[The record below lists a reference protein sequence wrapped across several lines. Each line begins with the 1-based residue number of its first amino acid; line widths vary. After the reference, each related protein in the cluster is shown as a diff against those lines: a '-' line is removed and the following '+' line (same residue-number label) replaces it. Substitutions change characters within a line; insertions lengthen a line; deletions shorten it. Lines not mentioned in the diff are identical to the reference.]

1 METVIQNTITNHKIM
16 LDQHCKAI
24 VGNQEMLA
32 RMIHEFVREA
42 RHLSV
47 KEIMKIIKDEQCFR
61 WLNNENMIP
70 NYGTVKFDMLCC
82 VDLPQ
87 LNGTNKRIYLN
98 VEIQNNIHPGYS
110 LVTRGIAYVLRILTT
125 QWGREYDDKNYD
137 GMKKVYS
144 LWIMPQAT
152 KRKDGDVDVYK
163 VKKERKNGKEENKEN
178 YDKEELVMIYLNQK
192 YDTTKKYLKHDEVLM
207 PLVVFLNNRID
218 YQGKKEIIKGYG
230 FKETESEVE
239 EMCDYANYLERKA
252 RNEGINQGISQ
263 VINQGKKIER
273 KEKNIEH
280 VRNVMNELN
289 YSYQR
294 ATNILKLSENEKK
307 SN

>member
-42 RHLSV
+42 KHLRV

-70 NYGTVKFDMLCC
+70 NYGTVKFDMFCC

-192 YDTTKKYLKHDEVLM
+192 HDTTKKYPKHDEVLM

-230 FKETESEVE
+230 FKETEREVK

-252 RNEGINQGISQ
+252 RNEGINR
-263 VINQGKKIER
+263 GKKIER

-280 VRNVMNELN
+280 VRSVMNELN
-289 YSYQR
+289 CSYQR
-294 ATNILKLSENEKK
+294 AMDILRLSEDERKDIEKYFQ
-307 SN
+307 S

>member
-47 KEIMKIIKDEQCFR
+47 NEIMEIIKDEHRFK

-70 NYGTVKFDMLCC
+70 SYGTVKFDMFCC

-98 VEIQNNIHPGYS
+98 IEIQNNIHPGYS

-125 QWGREYDDKNYD
+125 QWGREYDDKSYD

-163 VKKERKNGKEENKEN
+163 LKKEREGRTEKKK
-178 YDKEELVMIYLNQK
+178 
-192 YDTTKKYLKHDEVLM
+192 TKKIM
-207 PLVVFLNNRID
+207 
-218 YQGKKEIIKGYG
+218 
-230 FKETESEVE
+230 T
-239 EMCDYANYLERKA
+239 RK
-252 RNEGINQGISQ
+252 N
-263 VINQGKKIER
+263 
-273 KEKNIEH
+273 
-280 VRNVMNELN
+280 L
-289 YSYQR
+289 
-294 ATNILKLSENEKK
+294 L
-307 SN
+307 

>member
-163 VKKERKNGKEENKEN
+163 VKKKRRKEENKEN
-178 YDKEELVMIYLNQK
+178 YDEEELIMICLNQK
-192 YDTTKKYLKHDEVLM
+192 HDTTKKYPKHDEVLM
-207 PLVVFLNNRID
+207 PLVAFLNNRID

-230 FKETESEVE
+230 FKEIEREVK

>member
-42 RHLSV
+42 KHLSV

-70 NYGTVKFDMLCC
+70 SYGTVKFDMFCC

-192 YDTTKKYLKHDEVLM
+192 HDTTKKYPKHDEVLM

-230 FKETESEVE
+230 FKETEREVK

-252 RNEGINQGISQ
+252 RNEGIS
-263 VINQGKKIER
+263 QGKKIER

-289 YSYQR
+289 CSYQR

-307 SN
+307 SIDKYFQS